1 MSVLETFY
9 ILFKTDAKD
18 ATDDVKGLGAATQ
31 SLAIPLA
38 LATAAF
44 AALGAGVAAAL
55 ARVDAVDNI
64 GDVASKLRV
73 SASDLDAFTRAARA
87 TGASIEDATGNLA
100 TFGDKLNDAAAR
112 PDGINGKNFAKW
124 GIAFRNTKGEAVG
137 AIDGILALAKSLE
150 GLGQAEQL
158 GRLRK
163 LGIEDADT
171 IAFLLQGKQ
180 AILDKMD
187 AEKRAGVVTERQIEI
202 AGDYQAALGGAQN
215 AIDTW
220 SNDLV
225 ELFIP
230 AVSAALRAFT
240 SLANWF
246 RDHKT
251 IIEGFFIGVATVV
264 TTIYGP
270 AMAAAAAATI
280 AATWPILL
288 IVGAIAALGAAF
300 ALAYEDVRAFMSGQP
315 SLIGE
320 LVKKYEWAATAVRLI
335 GEAFQLLKA
344 GGVAAWDGLKI
355 AAGLY
360 VDYITGVWDGV
371 KALVKSLEPV
381 LEALKE
387 VFAALGDLASAI
399 GDSFRQNFGPAV
411 EFVADLVSAMF
422 EGIFGD
428 LKTTDAAVKSTTD
441 FISSAFTWAFNAVMK
456 AWDSTIGLLAG
467 KIRGVA
473 DSIRGMAASIRG
485 DTTGLGPP
493 GERDL
498 SQTPGGKIGGLF
510 NPNAGQAPAGLEKGQ
525 KLLKGAAASPMSGQ
539 TPATLTPANTNIKR
553 ESNVNINKVEVHTKA
568 VDAKGM
574 AAAAKSALQGALR
587 GASSHFDDGVER

>member
-202 AGDYQAALGGAQN
+202 AGDYQAALGAAQN

-246 RDHKT
+246 RDHKAV
-251 IIEGFFIGVATVV
+251 IEGFFIGVATVV

-270 AMAAAAAATI
+270 AMASAAAATI
-280 AATWPILL
+280 AATWPILA
-288 IVGAIAALGAAF
+288 IGAAILAVGAAF
-300 ALAYEDVRAFMSGQP
+300 ALAYEDVRAFMAGQP
-315 SLIGE
+315 SVIGE
-320 LVKKYEWAATAVRLI
+320 LVKKYEWAAETVRFI
-335 GEAFQLLKA
+335 GRAFKA
-344 GGVAAWDGLKI
+344 LQTGAVAAWGGIKI
-355 AAGLY
+355 AASLY
-360 VDYITGVWDGV
+360 VEYITGVWEGV
-371 KALVKSLEPV
+371 KAAVKSLEPI
-381 LEALKE
+381 LNALKDT
-387 VFAALGDLASAI
+387 FAALRELVTAI
-399 GDSFRQNFGPAV
+399 GDRFKQDFGPAV
-411 EFVADLVSAMF
+411 EAVGEIVSAVF
-422 EGIFGD
+422 KDIFGD
-428 LKTTDAAVKSTTD
+428 FSSMKAAVGEVGEAITGG
-441 FISSAFTWAFNAVMK
+441 FTAAFNAVMA
-456 AWDSTIGLLAG
+456 AWDRTIGLIAD
-467 KIRGVA
+467 KIRAIADGV
-473 DSIRGMAASIRG
+473 RNLAASISG
-485 DTTGLGPP
+485 ASVGGPAPLPATGPQ
-493 GERDL
+493 
-498 SQTPGGKIGGLF
+498 SPGGAIGGLF
-510 NPNAGQAPAGLEKGQ
+510 NPNAGQTPAGLDEGK
-525 KLLKGAAASPMSGQ
+525 KLLRGAATTPMSGQ

-553 ESNVNINKVEVHTKA
+553 ESNVNINKVEVHTQA

-587 GASSHFDDGVER
+587 GASSHFDDGVDR

>member
-225 ELFIP
+225 EIFIP

-280 AATWPILL
+280 ATTWPILA
-288 IVGAIAALGAAF
+288 IGAAILAVGAAF
-300 ALAYEDVRAFMSGQP
+300 ALAYEDVRAFMAGQP
-315 SLIGE
+315 SVIGE
-320 LVKKYEWAATAVRLI
+320 LVKKYEWAANAVRMI
-335 GEAFQLLKA
+335 GQAFKA
-344 GGVAAWDGLKI
+344 LQAGAEMAWEGIKI
-355 AAGLY
+355 AASLY
-360 VDYITGVWDGV
+360 VDYITGVWEGL
-371 KALVKSLEPV
+371 KATVKSLEPV
-381 LEALKE
+381 LNGIKD
-387 VFAALGDLASAI
+387 VFAALRELVTAI
-399 GDSFRQNFGPAV
+399 GDRFTQDFGPAV
-411 EFVADLVSAMF
+411 QAVGDIVSAVF
-422 EGIFGD
+422 DDIFGD
-428 LKTTDAAVKSTTD
+428 FSSTKAAVSEVG
-441 FISSAFTWAFNAVMK
+441 SAIKTGFTEAFNAVM
-456 AWDSTIGLLAG
+456 AVWDNTIGLIAG
-467 KIRGVA
+467 KIRGIA
-473 DSIRGMAASIRG
+473 DSIRGLAASISGTAAEVPYNGEAPPPAVPQFGGRG
-485 DTTGLGPP
+485 RGPAIPTAPSGLT
-493 GERDL
+493 E
-498 SQTPGGKIGGLF
+498 
-510 NPNAGQAPAGLEKGQ
+510 GQ
-525 KLLKGAAASPMSGQ
+525 KLLRNAAASPMSGQ

-553 ESNVNINKVEVHTKA
+553 ESNVNINKVEVHTQA

-587 GASSHFDDGVER
+587 NTSAHFDDGVDR